1 MVSLLIRIGVA
12 LGLLGVIYLL
22 ARKRIGR
29 IVLAGLVGLVV
40 IGLVGRARARETLL
54 QIPVHDVT
62 VRQAAQVVAAGAG
75 TVRAVVIY
83 DPSCGVCRVMVPQIA
98 RYVQH
103 RARDGVRLYA
113 FALTSDAND
122 VRLMLARDPDAFV
135 GYRLLPYQL
144 GELTSSMATV
154 NVVVPQW
161 FTPPIVTV
169 LAPDGSRAGSWESVH
184 DLTDLSLVVDSL
196 VTAREVV
203 EAKAH

>member
-1 MVSLLIRIGVA
+1 MVSLLIRIGVT

>member
-1 MVSLLIRIGVA
+1 MVSLLIRIGVT

-29 IVLAGLVGLVV
+29 IVLGGLVGLVV

-203 EAKAH
+203 NAKAH

>member
-62 VRQAAQVVAAGAG
+62 VRQAAQVVAEGAG

-203 EAKAH
+203 NAKAH